1 MNIALQGNTRAS
13 FDVSRMGGLALALL
27 ASLIGIGCGDVYRP
41 VAQPII
47 GPPPNPAAVHFIAS
61 VATNGPLDP
70 GSASRMNVSGDT
82 TQGVFPTGVLP
93 SHAALIANGTR
104 LLVANA
110 GEDTVSA
117 NAVSSPTVV
126 TTISLPSGSKPVF
139 VTSTETANA
148 YVANSG
154 NNTVSVIN
162 ATSNVLT
169 TTVPVGTNPS
179 AMAELPNGQKLYV
192 LNKGSGD
199 VTVINTVDDS
209 VATTI
214 GVGSSPTWIVARSD
228 NARIYA
234 LDASGTIYDI
244 DTLSDTV
251 RGTVSSGGS
260 GANFILYDNTSNS
273 LLVTNSGSASVSILD
288 ASTDPP
294 QLRPT
299 SPIAIALPAIAG
311 YPCQTAPVPQA
322 VTILPDGRAYVAS
335 YQIDSGI
342 VCTQSTVINTAT
354 GTVRSVIPLSSQA
367 VDATN
372 PTGCGTARFRVYT
385 VTSGGGTTSN
395 FKVYVSQCDAGSV
408 AVIDTFATQGGIS
421 PHPADVLAGE
431 IGASI
436 SSFPPIQVAISA
448 ASQNAA
454 TGATT
459 FAYSPANSGLRVGMK
474 IFVTGMSDPGNNG
487 VFAIA
492 SLDTVAATFT
502 VGNPSGVTTSGVE
515 NGAGLVMPPQNPIFL
530 VAGP

>member
-1 MNIALQGNTRAS
+1 MKVSCEKNYPGSHCAS
-13 FDVSRMGGLALALL
+13 RVCRLLLTLL
-27 ASLIGIGCGDVYRP
+27 AAVIGISCGDVYRP

-70 GSASRMNVSGDT
+70 GSASRINVSGDT
-82 TQGVFPTGVLP
+82 TQGLFPTGVFP
-93 SHAALIANGTR
+93 AHAALIANGTR

-139 VTSTETANA
+139 VASTETANA

-154 NNTVSVIN
+154 NNTVSVLN
-162 ATSNVLT
+162 AISNVLT
-169 TTVPVGTNPS
+169 TTVPVGTNPT

-209 VATTI
+209 IAATI

-234 LDASGTIYDI
+234 LDAGGTIYDI
-244 DTLSDTV
+244 DTLTDTV

-273 LLVTNSGSASVSILD
+273 LLVTNSGSASLSILD

-294 QLRPT
+294 QLRPS
-299 SPIAIALPAIAG
+299 SPIAIAAPAIAG

-322 VTILPDGRAYVAS
+322 VTILPDGRAYVAA

-342 VCTQSTVINTAT
+342 VCTQSTVINTAI

-367 VDATN
+367 TDATN

-408 AVIDTFATQGGIS
+408 DVIDTFATQGGTS

-448 ASQNAA
+448 ASQDASSG
-454 TGATT
+454 TTT
-459 FAYSPANSGLRVGMK
+459 FTYSPANSGLRVGMK
-474 IFVTGMSDPGNNG
+474 VFVTGMSDPENNG
-487 VFAIA
+487 VFAIS
-492 SLDTVAATFT
+492 SLDTTAGTFT
-502 VGNPSGVTTSGVE
+502 VGNPLGVTTSGAQ
-515 NGAGLVMPPQNPIFL
+515 NGAGLVMPPQNPVFL

>member
-1 MNIALQGNTRAS
+1 MNIALQGNPRAS
-13 FDVSRMGGLALALL
+13 DCVPRTAGVVLALL
-27 ASLIGIGCGDVYRP
+27 ASLVGISCGDVYRP

-61 VATNGPLDP
+61 VSTNGPVDP
-70 GSASRMNVSGDT
+70 GSASRINVSGDT
-82 TQGVFPTGVLP
+82 TQGLFPTGVLP
-93 SHAALIANGTR
+93 AHAALIANGTR
-104 LLVANA
+104 LYVANT

-117 NAVSSPTVV
+117 NAVNSPTVV
-126 TTISLPSGSKPVF
+126 ATISLPSGSKPVF
-139 VTSTETANA
+139 VTSTEIANA

-169 TTVPVGTNPS
+169 TTVPVGTNPT

-199 VTVINTVDDS
+199 VSVINTIDDS
-209 VATTI
+209 IGTTI
-214 GVGSSPTWIVARSD
+214 GVGSSPSWIAARSD
-228 NARIYA
+228 NARVYA

-260 GANFILYDNTSNS
+260 GANFILYDSASNS
-273 LLVTNSGSASVSILD
+273 LLVTNSGSASVSIFD
-288 ASTDPP
+288 ASVDPP
-294 QLRPT
+294 QLKPN
-299 SPIAIALPAIAG
+299 SPIAISPPAISG
-311 YPCQTAPVPQA
+311 YPCQTAPVPQS
-322 VTILPDGRAYVAS
+322 VTMLPDGRAYVAG

-342 VCTQSTVINTAT
+342 VCTQSTVIDTAT
-354 GTVRSVIPLSSQA
+354 ATVKSIIPLSSQA
-367 VDATN
+367 VDTTN
-372 PTGCGTARFRVYT
+372 PTGCGAARFRVFT
-385 VTSGGGTTSN
+385 VTSGGGTNSN

-408 AVIDTFATQGGIS
+408 AVIDTFPAQGGVS

-431 IGASI
+431 IGASV

-448 ASQNAA
+448 ASQDAA
-454 TGATT
+454 AASTT
-459 FAYSPANSGLRVGMK
+459 FTYSPAISGLQPGMK

-487 VFAIA
+487 VFAISA
-492 SLDTVAATFT
+492 LDTSAGTFT
-502 VGNPSGVTTSGVE
+502 VGNPSGVTTSGAQ
-515 NGAGLVMPPQNPIFL
+515 NGAGLVMPPQNPVFL